1 MADHR
6 FVPTTFHN
14 TLGPHDPVLTIES
27 GDRVLAPS
35 GDLSLLSG
43 ACFARTFV
51 VDGV

>member
-6 FVPTTFHN
+6 FVPAIYHT

-35 GDLSLLSG
+35 GDLSLLGG
-43 ACFARTFV
+43 ACLAGTFV